1 MVNRHVWPLALTAS
15 LLACFVAEA
24 NPFHPSMPPLP
35 PDPKPQA
42 SDLTADQLI
51 ARSEAARGGEQK
63 LKAIQSVKMTGT
75 WATQQAPSPHMMGG
89 GGLISPSPV
98 TVMIASGRYLRRI
111 EQGKGVPMVKAIDGQ
126 ATWELNAPKGILKP
140 LPMVAKDAAR
150 FRHLADPQGPLVNAQ
165 AKGNK
170 VEVVGK
176 MAWKSSQVYKLKVT
190 FRDGGVNY
198 VYLDAK
204 SFLPVRMVTTLYIPQ
219 SDKEIDIEFTYE
231 DFRDVNGVKWPVVER
246 ANAPEGNLV
255 QNITWDKV
263 EVNTP
268 LDEAAF
274 KGPRS

>member
-1 MVNRHVWPLALTAS
+1 MNRKVLPLVVAVS
-15 LLACFVAEA
+15 LLSCLVAEA

-35 PDPKPQA
+35 SDPKPQP

-75 WATQQAPSPHMMGG
+75 WATQQAPNPHMMGG

-98 TVMIASGRYLRRI
+98 TVMIAPGRYLRRI
-111 EQGKGVPMVKAIDGQ
+111 EQGKGVPMVKAINGQ
-126 ATWELNAPKGILKP
+126 ETWELNAPKGILKP

-150 FRHLADPQGPLVNAQ
+150 FRHLADPQGSLVNAP

-176 MAWKSSQVYKLKVT
+176 LSWKNSQVYKLKVT

-198 VYLDAK
+198 IYLDAK

-219 SDKEIDIEFTYE
+219 SDKEIDIEFLYE
-231 DFRDVNGVKWPVVER
+231 DFRDVNGVKWPFVER

-255 QNITWDKV
+255 QSISWDKI
-263 EVNTP
+263 EVNVP

-274 KGPRS
+274 KGQKS